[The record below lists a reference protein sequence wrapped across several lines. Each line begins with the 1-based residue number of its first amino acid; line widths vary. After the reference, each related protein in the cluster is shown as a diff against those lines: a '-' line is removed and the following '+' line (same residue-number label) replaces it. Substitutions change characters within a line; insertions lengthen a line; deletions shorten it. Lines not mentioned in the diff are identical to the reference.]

1 MKDRVPVYPGR
12 VKLVPVSGQENVY
25 DMTRADQPTQQGDPL
40 NKATLLKDATAAL
53 FGLGTDAVPDD
64 VLALLSKAALYK
76 TITPTAQLGTLQEGS
91 IIYLNENGSPVPFYV
106 AKQGYEPSHNTNRVL
121 VVRKDAVQQG
131 VWNSDNENTYDGS
144 TIDTWFNQTY
154 LKRLDSDVQTA
165 ISTTNIPY
173 TPMGGTSAVQRISKA
188 VFALSATEYGVTE
201 YKDWLNVEGSQI
213 YSGISFKPSF
223 ANLLW
228 TRSPSFNNNY
238 SVWAVTSGGVD
249 RREARAQY
257 DYLPA
262 FTLPTSFIAKTLE
275 NDVSGLF
282 NVSNNLI
289 LKLPGVQIATGSY
302 VGTGKY
308 GSNNPNSLTFEF
320 EPKVVIIST
329 DGDYV
334 TAIGWP
340 YIWGSSNMYT
350 QRDSFNQP
358 CHVSVSG
365 NTMNYYNDSDAYTQL
380 NTAKQKYPYIALG

>member
-1 MKDRVPVYPGR
+1 MRDRVPLYSGR
-12 VKLVPVSGQENVY
+12 VKMVPVSGQENVY

-40 NKATLLKDATAAL
+40 NKATLLKDSTAAL

-76 TITPTAQLGTLQEGS
+76 TITPTAQLGALPEGS

-188 VFALSATEYGVTE
+188 VFALSATEYGVTK
-201 YKDWLNVEGSQI
+201 YDDWFNVEGSPS

-228 TRSPSFNNNY
+228 TRSPALNNNY
-238 SVWAVTSGGVD
+238 SVLAGTSEGVD
-249 RREARAQY
+249 RREANGQY

-262 FTLPTSFIAKTLE
+262 FTLPTSFIAKTSE

-282 NVSNNLI
+282 NVSNNLL

-308 GSNNPNSLTFEF
+308 YKDNPNSLTFEF
-320 EPKVVIIST
+320 EPKLVFIGSAFNNSQTADKDYFINVIGAGCQCGSINVNTKITKSGKSISW
-329 DGDYV
+329 YNINSAHQQLNYLNAIYYY
-334 TAIGWP
+334 TAIG
-340 YIWGSSNMYT
+340 
-350 QRDSFNQP
+350 
-358 CHVSVSG
+358 
-365 NTMNYYNDSDAYTQL
+365 
-380 NTAKQKYPYIALG
+380 